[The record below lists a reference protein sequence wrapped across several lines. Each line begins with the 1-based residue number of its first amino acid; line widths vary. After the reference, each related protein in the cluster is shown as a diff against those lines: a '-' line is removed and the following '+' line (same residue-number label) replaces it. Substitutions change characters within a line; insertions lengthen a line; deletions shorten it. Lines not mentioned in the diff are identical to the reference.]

1 MQEKIGKKLTELLLI
16 YKGYIMKVIKTSARQ
31 GELYI
36 DKVSALPKGLR
47 LISPQ
52 EGKYI
57 VAHSESN
64 HHHVIEANPNI
75 NIYATDDPMV
85 SYLEVIEVTDEVEC
99 LLKHL
104 KEGLD
109 SHDTLKFTPGIYELR
124 NQSEA
129 DNSPAGW
136 RRAAD

>member
-1 MQEKIGKKLTELLLI
+1 MKL
-16 YKGYIMKVIKTSARQ
+16 IKNSARQ

-36 DKVSALPKGLR
+36 DRVTTLPKGLKK
-47 LISPQ
+47 IEP
-52 EGKYI
+52 ENKVFV
-57 VAHSESN
+57 VAHSESG
-64 HHHVIEANPNI
+64 HHHVIEASPNV

-109 SHDTLKFTPGIYELR
+109 SHDTLKFTPGIYEMR

>member
-1 MQEKIGKKLTELLLI
+1 MKKVLI
-16 YKGYIMKVIKTSARQ
+16 VVDTARQ

-36 DKVSALPKGLR
+36 DRVSVLPKGLKK
-47 LISPQ
+47 IEPTNNI
-52 EGKYI
+52 Y
-57 VAHSESN
+57 VMAHSESGHN
-64 HHHVIEANPNI
+64 HVIEANPNV
-75 NIYATDDPMV
+75 NIYATDDPML

-109 SHDTLKFTPGIYELR
+109 SHATFKFEAGIYELR

>member
-1 MQEKIGKKLTELLLI
+1 MKKVLT
-16 YKGYIMKVIKTSARQ
+16 VTDSARQ

-36 DKVSALPKGLR
+36 DKVDSLPAGLKK
-47 LISPQ
+47 IEP
-52 EGKYI
+52 ENNVY
-57 VAHSESN
+57 VMAHSETGHS
-64 HHHVIEANPNI
+64 HVIESVPGVNV
-75 NIYATDDPMV
+75 YATDDPLL

-104 KEGLD
+104 KEGSD
-109 SHDTLKFTPGIYELR
+109 SHATFKFEPGIYELR

-129 DNSPAGW
+129 DNSPEGW